1 MDAADIAVQF
11 ALRYGVGLCS
21 ACDWRN
27 MTVNLCKD
35 HPLGD
40 LSFFEMACNLS
51 ERNFAIAYELDGTR
65 RKLRDAS
72 GAFELLREVIND
84 QTTDHGL
91 EVAELVSLR
100 DHYKAEAGRWEG
112 LYQEVD
118 REAGRFRGGVRDQ
131 LLASH
136 QAEEISRD
144 AANEILEALKLAP
157 IVDEY
162 RAEVTITVTYEGLRS
177 RDGRDV
183 VEAAVRA
190 AVDADAPNLP
200 GFVWAYSDIRVG
212 GVELEESD
220 VI

>member
-1 MDAADIAVQF
+1 MA
-11 ALRYGVGLCS
+11 
-21 ACDWRN
+21 
-27 MTVNLCKD
+27 VNLCKD

-65 RKLRDAS
+65 RKLKGAS
-72 GAFELLREVIND
+72 DAFELLREVIND
-84 QTTDHGL
+84 LTTDHGL
-91 EVAELVSLR
+91 EVAELVGLR
-100 DHYKAEAGRWEG
+100 DHYKGEAGRWEG
-112 LYQEVD
+112 LYQEAD
-118 REAGRFRGGVRDQ
+118 REAGQFRGSVRDQ
-131 LLASH
+131 ILAAY
-136 QAEEISRD
+136 QADEISRD
-144 AANEILEALKLAP
+144 AASGILESLKLSP

-162 RAEVTITVTYEGLRS
+162 RAEVTITITYEGLQS

-183 VEAAVRA
+183 IEAAVRA

-200 GFVWAYSDIRVG
+200 GFVWDCADVRVE

>member
-1 MDAADIAVQF
+1 
-11 ALRYGVGLCS
+11 
-21 ACDWRN
+21 
-27 MTVNLCKD
+27 MTGDNVAVNLLKD
-35 HPLGD
+35 YPFGD
-40 LSFFEMACNLS
+40 LSFFEIACNLS
-51 ERNFAIAYELDGTR
+51 ERNFEIAYELDGTR
-65 RKLRDAS
+65 RELRDSSDAI
-72 GAFELLREVIND
+72 ELLREVLND
-84 QTTDHGL
+84 LTTDHGL
-91 EVAELVSLR
+91 ELAEVAGLR
-100 DHYKAEAGRWEG
+100 DHYKAEAARWER
-112 LYQEVD
+112 LYGDAD
-118 REAGRFRGGVRDQ
+118 REAGQFRGSVRDQ

-136 QAEEISRD
+136 QADEISRD

-177 RDGRDV
+177 RDGRGV
-183 VEAAVRA
+183 IEAAVRA